1 MDRNYKFGRLLCF
14 RYFKPLRLGYEKNQE
29 TQELYKREIV
39 LQLKYIAVNLKNA
52 FFIISLLI
60 INKIVY
66 E

>member
-1 MDRNYKFGRLLCF
+1 
-14 RYFKPLRLGYEKNQE
+14 LGYEKNQE